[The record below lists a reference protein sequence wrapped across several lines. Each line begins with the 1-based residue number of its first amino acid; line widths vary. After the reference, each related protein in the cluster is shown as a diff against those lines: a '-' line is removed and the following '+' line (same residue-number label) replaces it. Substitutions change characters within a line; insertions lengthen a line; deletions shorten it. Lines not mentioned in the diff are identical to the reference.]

1 MLECCLCLNEL
12 MPGIRAK
19 CMRDVLDLGVD
30 AHVLGITTE
39 SSTICVFVT
48 LQSPTLLSIYYRL
61 ASENMLLDTDRR
73 VMGHNKVEDG
83 ANGRVHFMNPQ
94 PPSLKLEDQLCA
106 VLRLKHDSLK
116 TEES

>member
-1 MLECCLCLNEL
+1 
-12 MPGIRAK
+12 
-19 CMRDVLDLGVD
+19 
-30 AHVLGITTE
+30 
-39 SSTICVFVT
+39 
-48 LQSPTLLSIYYRL
+48 
-61 ASENMLLDTDRR
+61 MLLDTDRR